1 MSMEIAPQEAEVV
14 EVVNATVAQ
23 ARELTVATPEQARAA
38 VEFLAHIADAR
49 RKNENARVFLV
60 KPMNDHV
67 KQINDR
73 FKANAVPLDE
83 ADGLVRGKLLA
94 FSQEEQRRL
103 AAEQARIDMERRAR
117 EEAAEAERRRQ
128 AEEAAAAERQA
139 REVEEARQAQLRQA
153 ENERAREIA
162 TMSDEELSKL
172 AVGSETE
179 SDVRLAE
186 QEMSARLTRREAEQR
201 AAEARRLAEEAQ
213 QREISA
219 KSAPATIATTTELS
233 AGNGRASTRK
243 RWVATVIDETR
254 VPREYLSIDQKA
266 INAAVKAG
274 VREIPG
280 VTIEQQDEL
289 AIRSSR

>member
-1 MSMEIAPQEAEVV
+1 MEIAPQEAEVV

-103 AAEQARIDMERRAR
+103 AAEQARIDMERT
-117 EEAAEAERRRQ
+117 RR
-128 AEEAAAAERQA
+128 
-139 REVEEARQAQLRQA
+139 V
-153 ENERAREIA
+153 
-162 TMSDEELSKL
+162 
-172 AVGSETE
+172 
-179 SDVRLAE
+179 AE
-186 QEMSARLTRREAEQR
+186 QWS
-201 AAEARRLAEEAQ
+201 AEARRLAEEAQ